1 MNRPLR
7 VAIVGSGC
15 SGLAAAYALHRSGHD
30 IKVFEKD
37 AHVGGHAHTQYVGKV
52 PVDTGFMVCN
62 HVTYPTMLKWF
73 EDEGVA
79 IQASD
84 MSLSVS
90 LEDGAWEWGS
100 EGLGGLFAR
109 RHRLCRR
116 STQAYY

>member
-1 MNRPLR
+1 MSETKKPVR

-84 MSLSVS
+84 MSP
-90 LEDGAWEWGS
+90 
-100 EGLGGLFAR
+100 
-109 RHRLCRR
+109 
-116 STQAYY
+116 